1 MFPVNCYVLWDE
13 TKEAVVIDPGC
24 FYEEEKQAL
33 KKFILTNEL
42 NVKHLLNTHLHLDHI
57 FGNPF
62 MLKEFGLS
70 AEANKADE
78 YWIDEAPKQSRMFG
92 FQLQEAPVPLGKYL
106 HDGDIITFG
115 HTQLEA
121 IHVPGHSPGS
131 LVYYCKEDNCMFS
144 GDVLF
149 QGSIGR
155 ADLTGGNFDEL
166 IEHICSRLFV
176 LPNETVV
183 YPGHGAPTTIGMEK
197 QRTHFS
203 DKTIKSPINMKT
215 DLLASRHIGINE
227 QDTAVML
234 RKIGVESLD
243 ELIDKT
249 IPANIRLKEPL
260 ALASPLTEY
269 EFGKHIA
276 ALASKTNCTPPISV

>member
-1 MFPVNCYVLWDE
+1 MYKRQVLWDD

-92 FQLQEAPVPLGKYL
+92 FQLQEKPVPLGKYL
-106 HDGDIITFG
+106 HDGDSITFG
-115 HTQLEA
+115 HTTLEA

-197 QRTHFS
+197 AENPFFR
-203 DKTIKSPINMKT
+203 
-215 DLLASRHIGINE
+215 
-227 QDTAVML
+227 
-234 RKIGVESLD
+234 
-243 ELIDKT
+243 
-249 IPANIRLKEPL
+249 
-260 ALASPLTEY
+260 
-269 EFGKHIA
+269 
-276 ALASKTNCTPPISV
+276 